1 MSAAMAFSS
10 LLVQE
15 DLRLEHEL
23 GVIRHLVLLAEV
35 DLVGFLTENMKTIN
49 IRKSKKAETKL

>member
-1 MSAAMAFSS
+1 MAVSS

-23 GVIRHLVLLAEV
+23 GVIGHLVLLAEV
-35 DLVGFLTENMKTIN
+35 DLVGFLTKIYENGYHQ
-49 IRKSKKAETKL
+49 KSKKVEIKL

>member
-1 MSAAMAFSS
+1 MAFIS

-23 GVIRHLVLLAEV
+23 GVIGHLVLLAEV
-35 DLVGFLTENMKTIN
+35 NLVGLLTENMKMVI
-49 IRKSKKAETKL
+49 IRKVRKLKLSCN

>member
-1 MSAAMAFSS
+1 MAFTS

-35 DLVGFLTENMKTIN
+35 DLVGFLTRNMKTIN
-49 IRKSKKAETKL
+49 VRKVRKMKLSCN

>member
-1 MSAAMAFSS
+1 MAFIS

-23 GVIRHLVLLAEV
+23 GVIGHLVLLAEV
-35 DLVGFLTENMKTIN
+35 YLVSLLTENMKMVT
-49 IRKSKKAETKL
+49 IRKSKKIEIKL

>member
-1 MSAAMAFSS
+1 MAFTS

-23 GVIRHLVLLAEV
+23 SVIRHLVLLAEV
-35 DLVGFLTENMKTIN
+35 DLVGFLTRNMKTISV
-49 IRKSKKAETKL
+49 RKVRKMKLSCN

>member
-1 MSAAMAFSS
+1 MAFIS

-23 GVIRHLVLLAEV
+23 GVIGHLVLLAEV
-35 DLVGFLTENMKTIN
+35 YLVSLLTENMKMVT
-49 IRKSKKAETKL
+49 IRKVRKLKLSCN